1 MRRSLSH
8 RRRLAQVLASAI
20 GLAGAFA
27 VVMGCSTSRDV
38 DGLWRAQLVPHGSDN
53 ALIFGPEGAAVGLEL
68 VVGQYGPDLSG
79 LVRYYASP
87 EFERAR
93 VAEAPDNQC
102 ECGWLHQ
109 GRIDPVTNKVSFTL
123 KGCVPG
129 SSPDAVLRLRGQFE
143 LGTDER
149 LAGTLRVDDPT
160 SPLNDTALQITFDRI
175 GGPGETDASELACR
189 QPTDAANGNVFS
201 GR

>member
-1 MRRSLSH
+1 MRRPPPH
-8 RRRLAQVLASAI
+8 RRRLSPVRAAVI
-20 GLAGAFA
+20 GLACALA
-27 VVMGCSTSRDV
+27 TILGCSTSREV
-38 DGLWRAQLVPHGSDN
+38 DGLWRAQLEPHGADN
-53 ALIFGPEGAAVGLEL
+53 ALIFGLEGAALGLEL

-79 LVRYYASP
+79 LVRYYTSP
-87 EFERAR
+87 DFERAR

-123 KGCVPG
+123 KSCVPG
-129 SSPDAVLRLRGQFE
+129 SSPQAVLRLRGQFE

-160 SPLNDTALQITFDRI
+160 SPLNGTAVQVTFDRI
-175 GGPGETDASELACR
+175 GAPGETDASQLVCR
-189 QPTDAANGNVFS
+189 QPADAANGNVFS